1 MKKIVGIL
9 AAAALAASVFAVDFT
24 AGVQL
29 KGELFSYKG
38 ADNSISAMKIWHE
51 NSKDD
56 KPVAFSLS
64 TDRAGATLKF
74 FDGQLDVIDTSKVTA
89 TTTTDGAAYTTTVK
103 AETKKADAMIP
114 AAWNIWFKP
123 FDQLQIDLGATSIG
137 LNCETITYYQGAIF
151 AGYHYGWGD
160 GLGDFGYKATFT
172 FDAFKF
178 GAALLPGNNT
188 SWLTKAQ
195 TGDPVIGETAFFA
208 EYGADFG
215 TIKFLFDAKD
225 TFKNLKIGAGYN
237 NKFGDISMFF
247 DAGVQMKSNVTGLRA
262 DFDIAYAKDAIS
274 VQAWAGL
281 FIGNFNSVDSSMTI
295 PVKFKAAYA
304 LNGGSLYFKFFDDD
318 LKANNFA
325 ATFDLGYAGNV
336 GAMAYDIYGEIKLA
350 NNKVDFS
357 IPVSFK
363 ASF

>member
-38 ADNSISAMKIWHE
+38 ADNSIAAMKIWHE

-56 KPVAFSLS
+56 KPVAFTLS

-74 FDGQLDVIDTSKVTA
+74 FDQKEVEAKWDGTNKTKVA
-89 TTTTDGAAYTTTVK
+89 FDL
-103 AETKKADAMIP
+103 MQP

-160 GLGDFGYKATFT
+160 SLGDFGYKATFT